1 MDDKLS
7 TSTGR
12 DDYVRNVLHKKGLQ
26 SRADFKALMK
36 KRFSGDTIRFSQL
49 MKSYWHVTGESRR
62 QASGR
67 PHKAVYDT
75 AEDANPR
82 GPATL
87 RWLIKKYGVPATTE
101 SKAAPK
107 AKSMLIAL

>member
-12 DDYVRNVLHKKGLQ
+12 DDYVRNVLHKEGLQ

-36 KRFSGDTIRFSQL
+36 ERFHEDVIRFSQL
-49 MKSYWHVTGESRR
+49 MKSYWHVTGESRK

-67 PHKAVYDT
+67 PHKA
-75 AEDANPR
+75 EDDN
-82 GPATL
+82 ATL
-87 RWLIKKYGVPATTE
+87 RCLINQYGVPATTE
-101 SKAAPK
+101 SKKTP
-107 AKSMLIAL
+107 MLLAL